1 MTYKDKK
8 IHNCVIQ
15 ITYSIKNLWFND
27 IKYEFPGGS
36 GDGQYYRTN
45 LFSTTLPY
53 CSNCSLLR
61 SRPKRSM
68 ISE

>member
-8 IHNCVIQ
+8 IHSFVVQ

-36 GDGQYYRTN
+36 GDDQYYRTN
-45 LFSTTLPY
+45 LFSTIFTY
-53 CSNCSLLR
+53 CTN
-61 SRPKRSM
+61 
-68 ISE
+68 